1 MSKHILLIEDNLEMR
16 ENTAEILELASYQVT
31 TAEHGKIGVK
41 LAKEK
46 EPDLIICDIMMPELD
61 GYGVLFMLEKD
72 PATAGIPFIFLTA
85 KTEKSEL
92 RKGMELGA
100 DDYLTKPYE
109 EMDLLKAVEGR
120 LKKSEVI
127 RRQKF
132 EGTVE
137 ELDEFFLNA
146 KGLSELEKLSEDRQT
161 LTYKKKQIIF
171 REGDTPNKLYFIS
184 KGKVK
189 LYKMNDDGKELI
201 TGLFNHG
208 EFFGFQALLE
218 GNNYEEWATALED
231 TELCIIPKED
241 FLSLLFSNREVSRQ
255 FIKMLSN
262 NLADKE
268 DQLLKL
274 AYDTVKKRIA
284 EALLLLKEKYHDKES
299 EEDFSINFSR
309 DDLSKIAGTAK
320 ETTIRA
326 LSELKEEK
334 LIDIRGR
341 NIVLTDPE
349 GLAKIE
355 Y

>member
-1 MSKHILLIEDNLEMR
+1 M
-16 ENTAEILELASYQVT
+16 
-31 TAEHGKIGVK
+31 
-41 LAKEK
+41 
-46 EPDLIICDIMMPELD
+46 
-61 GYGVLFMLEKD
+61 
-72 PATAGIPFIFLTA
+72 
-85 KTEKSEL
+85 
-92 RKGMELGA
+92 
-100 DDYLTKPYE
+100 
-109 EMDLLKAVEGR
+109 LLKTAA
-120 LKKSEVI
+120 LMTAAANYQKKE
-127 RRQKF
+127 
-132 EGTVE
+132 
-137 ELDEFFLNA
+137 
-146 KGLSELEKLSEDRQT
+146 
-161 LTYKKKQIIF
+161 IIF
-171 REGDTPNKLYFIS
+171 REGETPNKLFFIS
-184 KGKVK
+184 VGRVK

-201 TGLFNHG
+201 TSLLNRG